1 MNWPQLSSDTLVA
14 IAVLAGSLIL
24 AAGKLRAA
32 NLSFSTRIWMALVWF
47 SLFLGITALAG
58 LLLR

>member
-1 MNWPQLSSDTLVA
+1 MSWPQLSSDALVA
-14 IAVLAGSLIL
+14 LAVLSGSLIL

-32 NLSFSTRIWMALVWF
+32 NLSFSTRVWMALIWLL
-47 SLFLGITALAG
+47 LFLGVTALAG